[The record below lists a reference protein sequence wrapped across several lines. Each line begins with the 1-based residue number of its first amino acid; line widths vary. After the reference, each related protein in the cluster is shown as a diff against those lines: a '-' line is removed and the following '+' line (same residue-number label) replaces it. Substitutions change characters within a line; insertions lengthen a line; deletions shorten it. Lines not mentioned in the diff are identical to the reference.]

1 MQINKTQRGESRN
14 RMLLRNVLFSGI
26 LKVVGL
32 LTSLFIVPVT
42 INYLNNEV
50 YGVWMTITSVC
61 IG

>member
-50 YGVWMTITSVC
+50 YGV
-61 IG
+61 